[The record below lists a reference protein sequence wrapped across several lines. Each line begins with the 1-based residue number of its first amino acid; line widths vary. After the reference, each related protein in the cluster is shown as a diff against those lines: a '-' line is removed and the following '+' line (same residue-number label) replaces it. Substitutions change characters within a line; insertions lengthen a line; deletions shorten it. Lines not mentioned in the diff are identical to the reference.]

1 VPRGV
6 GIAFVLFCAAA
17 YLWTAPG
24 RILFPDDE
32 IVFQT
37 TRAIADRGSL
47 AIDGIPKRTGELKG
61 RPDGTFGWAAGK
73 DGERYGFFGHG
84 LAIVALPAYAIGD
97 AMAARAPEPWRHA
110 IRSDHYMLHRRSQAE
125 DWPRLVVS
133 LTNCWVT
140 PLGAWWFVRWIVALG
155 FAWRTAVLMGLVWA
169 FGTLAWPYSRTFL
182 SEPLSAATLV
192 GAAWCIAELHRR
204 QRDPASARPWAWAAG
219 AFAGFA
225 VHVHVLNLVALPCLL
240 GYALAP
246 FVRDRSL
253 VARHRVALAGALALA
268 LLGLALL
275 LLGQWWRFGDPFET
289 GRYDHYSWWI
299 PPGVGLVA
307 LLVGPGRS
315 VLLYSPALLLALPG
329 ARQLVRRVPA
339 AAWCALAIVVTRL
352 VIVGLRSD
360 WWGGWAIGP
369 RYLVPVIPFALLPLA
384 SVLDRA
390 ASWSRA
396 KKAVLA
402 LALLACAALELH
414 LALHSI
420 FEWMMHVQA
429 SGTPQ
434 LGYLARSHW
443 HVEASP
449 IVGFTT
455 LPLDT
460 LSRGAALLAQHGH
473 PGPWRFFLAIA
484 AGGALAFVTLVR
496 ALFGRRGQ

>member
-1 VPRGV
+1 MPRGV
-6 GIAFVLFCAAA
+6 GIAFVLFCAAV

-37 TRAIADRGSL
+37 TRAIAERGSL
-47 AIDGIPKRTGELKG
+47 AIAGIPKRTGELKG
-61 RPDGTFGWAAGK
+61 RPDGTFGWAPGR
-73 DGERYGFFGHG
+73 DGQRYGFFGHG
-84 LAIVALPAYAIGD
+84 LALVALPTYAIGE
-97 AMAARAPEPWRHA
+97 AMATRAPEPWRHA
-110 IRSDHYMLHRRSQAE
+110 IRSDHYMLHQRSQQE

-140 PLGAWWFVRWIVALG
+140 PLGAWLFVRWIVALG
-155 FAWRTAVLMGLVWA
+155 FAWRTAVLTGLVAA

-182 SEPLSAATLV
+182 SEPLSGATLV
-192 GAAWCIAELHRR
+192 GTAWCIAELHRR
-204 QRDPASARPWAWAAG
+204 LDDPRRARGWAAAAG
-219 AFAGFA
+219 ALAAFA

-240 GYALAP
+240 GYALVP

-253 VARHRVALAGALALA
+253 ATRHRAALAIALAIA
-268 LLGLALL
+268 IAGIVAL

-299 PPGVGLVA
+299 APGSGLVA
-307 LLVGPGRS
+307 LLVAPGRS

-329 ARQLVRRVPA
+329 VRALGRRVPA

-352 VIVGLRSD
+352 VVVGVRSD

-369 RYLVPVIPFALLPLA
+369 RYLVPVLPFALLPLVC
-384 SVLDRA
+384 VLERA
-390 ASWSRA
+390 AGWSRA
-396 KKAVLA
+396 HVAVLA
-402 LALLACAALELH
+402 TAVLACVALELH

-429 SGTPQ
+429 TGTPE

-443 HVEASP
+443 HVEARP
-449 IVGFTT
+449 IGGFAT

-473 PGPWRFFLAIA
+473 PGPWRMFLAIA
-484 AGGALAFVTLVR
+484 AGGALALVTLVR
-496 ALFGRRGQ
+496 ALVRRT